1 MASRGFGQGGHA
13 GCRMQQR
20 GVRAC
25 GSRVSSCGH
34 HERGHACSLPTTT
47 IWHATLR
54 ALCCSPG
61 TRQGT
66 APVEAL
72 ARRGL
77 GRGAAVASPVARRFK
92 PGRLG
97 PLGLEETEVDR
108 GGAQPHLPKEFRSEP
123 ALISARARSARVKHF
138 CARTTHS
145 HRSKPTLASLP
156 APSAFLTHHP
166 ALITYWG
173 FPLSSRVAIGSR
185 VAHRAHLASG
195 TGFP

>member
-1 MASRGFGQGGHA
+1 MDLRDDERAHARAVLRGRARAA
-13 GCRMQQR
+13 GCPRHR
-20 GVRAC
+20 GPRAR
-25 GSRVSSCGH
+25 GS
-34 HERGHACSLPTTT
+34 

-97 PLGLEETEVDR
+97 PLWLEELRLDEAEGDR
-108 GGAQPHLPKEFRSEP
+108 RGAQPHLPKEFRSEP
-123 ALISARARSARVKHF
+123 ATWIARARSARVKHF

-166 ALITYWG
+166 ALITVRG
-173 FPLSSRVAIGSR
+173 FPSLRGWRLVVEWPIGLISHRVQDS
-185 VAHRAHLASG
+185 
-195 TGFP
+195 P